1 MSKITD
7 IIIALGLSMF
17 MLILWAYKMLIT
29 SDIPAKISFKNSVL
43 ISCILFFLFIVYGF
57 YIRNTKYI
65 KLNIIFLVIPL
76 FLWFMCMQQALTYHY
91 QKYDTIVSILGFSA
105 TFILFIQFVYW
116 KVKK

>member
-17 MLILWAYKMLIT
+17 MIILWAYKMLIT
-29 SDIPAKISFKNSVL
+29 SDIPAEMSFKNSVL
-43 ISCILFFLFIVYGF
+43 ISCILFILFIVYVF
-57 YIRNTKYI
+57 YIKNTKYI
-65 KLNIIFLVIPL
+65 QFNITFLVIPL

-91 QKYDTIVSILGFSA
+91 GKYDTIVSIIGLSV
-105 TFILFIQFVYW
+105 TFVSLIQLIYL